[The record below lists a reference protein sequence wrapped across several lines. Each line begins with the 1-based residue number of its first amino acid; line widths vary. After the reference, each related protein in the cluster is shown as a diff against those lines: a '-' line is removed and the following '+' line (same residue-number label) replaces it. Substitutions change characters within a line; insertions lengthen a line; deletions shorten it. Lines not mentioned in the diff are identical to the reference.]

1 MWSRGFFGCFLL
13 IAAVAGGQ
21 ESGQRARDEAAIRQ
35 VIESYIATREDDS
48 VTSLQQ
54 LLTEDV
60 DQQITSGR
68 MRTGRDAVV
77 NGSLETTRSTGGSR
91 VITVE
96 TVRFITDDVAIADGP
111 YDITGRS
118 DGPDRHYRTSI
129 VLEKD
134 NGRWRIAAIR
144 NMQPTQ

>member
-1 MWSRGFFGCFLL
+1 MYRPSLAILLLWPISDSALAQVGPQRG
-13 IAAVAGGQ
+13 
-21 ESGQRARDEAAIRQ
+21 DEAAIRR
-35 VIESYIATREDDS
+35 VVEAYIATREDDAAG
-48 VTSLQQ
+48 SLRN

-77 NGSLETTRSTGGSR
+77 DGALETTRSTGGKR

-96 TVRFITDDVAIADGP
+96 TVRFITPDVAIVDGP
-111 YDITGRS
+111 YDITGRT

-129 VLEKD
+129 VLEKEGSD
-134 NGRWRIAAIR
+134 WKITAIR